1 MDTNPNGSAK
11 TVSDAANAFLGMM
24 EPEEAQAQPEAPETD
39 YAEAVEEVEYEA
51 DDSEESD
58 DYAEEATEEE
68 PAPTYKVKVGKEEV
82 EVPLDELLKGYSRT
96 ADYTRKTQEIA
107 ESRKAVEAER
117 AKIDEANKLRDTYAQ
132 RLEVIEQMLK
142 QQDSSEDLAALKEVD
157 PIGYATRVAE
167 QVEREKQLAAVQAE
181 RNRIA
186 QQQQAEQGE
195 RLKAHLAAEAQ
206 KLSDAIPGFADP
218 VKSQTIKTDIRN
230 YAKNNLGFSDQELAA
245 AYDSRAILSIY
256 KAMMYDKL
264 VANKGEATK
273 KVSQAPKMLKP
284 GTSTPEARVSQ
295 EVKNMRGR
303 LKKTGRAK
311 DAAALLER
319 FL

>member
-24 EPEEAQAQPEAPETD
+24 EPEEAQAQPEVQEELET
-39 YAEAVEEVEYEA
+39 EAVEEVEYEA
-51 DDSEESD
+51 DDAEES
-58 DYAEEATEEE
+58 AELEEEATEEE
-68 PAPTYKVKVGKEEV
+68 PTPTYRVKVGKEEV

-107 ESRKAVEAER
+107 ETRKQVEAEK
-117 AKIDEANKLRDTYAQ
+117 AKIDEANKLRDVYAQ

-142 QQDSSEDLAALKEVD
+142 QDSGEDLAALKEVD
-157 PIGYATRVAE
+157 PIGYATKVAE

-186 QQQQAEQGE
+186 QQQQAEQSE
-195 RLKAHLAAEAQ
+195 RLKAHLAREAE
-206 KLSDAIPGFADP
+206 KLTEAIPGFADP
-218 VKSQTIKTDIRN
+218 VKSQAIKTDIRN
-230 YAKNNLGFSDQELAA
+230 YATNNLGFSDQELAA

-311 DAAALLER
+311 DAAALFER